1 MLTGRQQELTAL
13 DELISSPA
21 HGNRVLVRGNRGF
34 GKSALLRAF
43 AEGAAGHK
51 ARVLRAAG
59 DPADR
64 EFDLIRRMFAS
75 WDGSVVL
82 TDAENLVR
90 AEERLCSPGEGPG
103 VLVIDDLHVAD
114 GASLRLLG
122 RLLLR
127 PAGSRPAVIAALVPN
142 AGAAPGREVI
152 GELLPRFDHHLT
164 LTPFGVDEVR
174 AMAERELGTDPE
186 PAFVRACWEA
196 TAGIPS
202 VVQGVLGS
210 VRASGTAP
218 GGLTAARVS
227 EHVPR
232 ELGRAVLA
240 DIATH
245 GEEVRSTALAVAVL
259 SGQPS
264 LRLLARA
271 TALDEGTVEDAVH
284 TLDRLGILVHT
295 PQGPRFPAPALTTA
309 VADAVP
315 PSMRRE
321 LHTRAA
327 RFLLDTGAPW
337 DSLTPHLLRGC
348 QGEQWVT
355 DALLRAA
362 EAVKGH
368 DGDSSI
374 ACLRRVLREPLQDD
388 VRASVLIS
396 LGEAELERCAR
407 TAVRSL
413 RCSLQLRL
421 PPRTHAQ
428 ATRSLATTLFAL
440 NRYPEGIEVL
450 RDAVDH
456 LRPLDPDHALRA
468 EVDLVYA
475 QITQG
480 SFDAP
485 VLDRL
490 QDLGARPAPGT
501 ASEQAL
507 EALLALREIMAGG
520 TARRAVTHAQRA
532 LVHGV
537 APKGD
542 ASFVYTGAVLAL
554 AVAGRPELALSRVEA
569 SMERQRGKGSGL
581 ARGYVHTL
589 RAGVHHRLGNVDDCL
604 RDARTALEALR
615 GVGARTQANHSVAM
629 WADALVR
636 QGRADEADRLLEHK
650 GLNGALAPHWANDF
664 TTLVRGRVR
673 RAQGRLRQALADF
686 LDSGER
692 SCARGM
698 GDPAVLPWRSE
709 AALTHALLDEHEP
722 ARRLADE
729 ELRLARAWGVPETI
743 GSALRTA
750 GVVAGGDEGTRLL
763 GEAVA
768 LLETTNC
775 RYAYAQ
781 ALLDCGML
789 LVRSGAP
796 DAARTHLQQA
806 LKVARRCGAT
816 SIVRDAE
823 EELLDSGYRPASQ
836 DAKGVQS
843 AAALTQSER
852 RVALL
857 AAQGRTNRA
866 IAEELFVELRTVE
879 MHLSRTY
886 RKLGITGRAGLADA
900 LGT

>member
-13 DELISSPA
+13 DELISLPA
-21 HGNRVLVRGNRGF
+21 HGNKVLVRGDRGF
-34 GKSALLRAF
+34 GKTALLRAF
-43 AEGAAGHK
+43 AEGAADRGV
-51 ARVLRAAG
+51 RVLRAAG

-75 WDGSVVL
+75 WDGSSVL
-82 TDAENLVR
+82 TDAEELVR
-90 AEERLCSPGEGPG
+90 AEERLCSSGEGPA
-103 VLVIDDLHVAD
+103 VLVIDDLHLGD
-114 GASLRLLG
+114 SASLRRLG

-127 PAGSRPAVIAALVPN
+127 PPGSRPAVIAALVPN

-152 GELLPRFDHHLT
+152 GELLPRFDHQLT
-164 LTPFGVDEVR
+164 LPPFGADEVR
-174 AMAERELGTDPE
+174 FMAARELGTDPE

-210 VRASGTAP
+210 VRASGIAP
-218 GGLTAARVS
+218 DGFTAARIA

-245 GEEVRSTALAVAVL
+245 GEEARSTVLAVAVL
-259 SGQPS
+259 SDQPT
-264 LRLLARA
+264 LPLLARV
-271 TALDEGTVEDAVH
+271 TALDESAVEDAVH

-295 PQGPRFPAPALTTA
+295 PHGPRFPAPALATA
-309 VADAVP
+309 VANEVP
-315 PSMRRE
+315 PSTRRE

-337 DSLTPHLLRGC
+337 DSLTPHLLHGC

-362 EAVKGH
+362 EEVKGH
-368 DGDSSI
+368 DSDSSI
-374 ACLRRVLREPLQDD
+374 ACLRRALREPLQDD
-388 VRASVLIS
+388 VRASILVS

-421 PPRTHAQ
+421 PPQAHAR
-428 ATRSLATTLFAL
+428 AARSLAATLFAL
-440 NRYPEGIEVL
+440 NRWPEGIEVL
-450 RDAVDH
+450 RDTIDH

-468 EVDLVYA
+468 EVDLLYA
-475 QITQG
+475 QIMQG
-480 SFDAP
+480 SFETP

-490 QDLGARPAPGT
+490 QELSTSPAPGG

-507 EALLALREIMAGG
+507 EALLALREIMTGG
-520 TARRAVTHAQRA
+520 TARLAVAHAQRA
-532 LVHGV
+532 LAHGV
-537 APKGD
+537 TPRD
-542 ASFVYTGAVLAL
+542 DQSYVYTSAVLAL
-554 AVAGRPELALSRVEA
+554 AVAGRPEVALSRVEA

-589 RAGVHHRLGNVDDCL
+589 RAGAHYRLGNVDDCL
-604 RDARTALEALR
+604 RDARAAGEALR
-615 GVGARTQANHSVAM
+615 SVGAHTQANHGVAM
-629 WADALVR
+629 AADALVK
-636 QGRADEADRLLEHK
+636 QGHADEADQLLEQK
-650 GLNGALAPHWANDF
+650 GLNGALSPLWANDF

-692 SCARGM
+692 SCARDM
-698 GDPAVLPWRSE
+698 GSPAILPWRSE
-709 AALTHALLDEHEP
+709 AALTHALLDEHEQ

-743 GSALRTA
+743 GSALRAA
-750 GVVAGGDEGTRLL
+750 GVIAGGDEGTRLL

-775 RYAYAQ
+775 RHAYAQ
-781 ALLDCGML
+781 ALLDCGMS
-789 LVRSGAP
+789 LVRQGAP

-806 LKVARRCGAT
+806 LKVAQRCGAT
-816 SIVRDAE
+816 AIVREAE
-823 EELLDSGYRPASQ
+823 EELLDSGYRPAPQ
-836 DAKGVQS
+836 GAKGAQG
-843 AAALTQSER
+843 AAALTQAER

-879 MHLSRTY
+879 LHLSRTY

-900 LGT
+900 LGA

>member
-1 MLTGRQQELTAL
+1 
-13 DELISSPA
+13 
-21 HGNRVLVRGNRGF
+21 
-34 GKSALLRAF
+34 
-43 AEGAAGHK
+43 
-51 ARVLRAAG
+51 
-59 DPADR
+59 
-64 EFDLIRRMFAS
+64 MFAS
-75 WDGSVVL
+75 WDGSFVL
-82 TDAENLVR
+82 TEAEYLVR
-90 AEERLCSPGEGPG
+90 AEERLCSPGEGPA
-103 VLVIDDLHVAD
+103 VLVIDDLHLAD
-114 GASLRLLG
+114 NASLRLLG
-122 RLLLR
+122 RLLPR
-127 PAGSRPAVIAALVPN
+127 PPGSRPAVVAALVPH

-152 GELLPRFDHHLT
+152 GELLPRFDHQLT
-164 LTPFGVDEVR
+164 LAPFGVDEVR
-174 AMAERELGTDPE
+174 AMAARELGTDPE
-186 PAFVRACWEA
+186 PGFVHACWEA

-202 VVQGVLGS
+202 VVQGVLDS

-218 GGLTAARVS
+218 DGLTAARIP

-240 DIATH
+240 DIAEH
-245 GEEVRSTALAVAVL
+245 GDEVRSTAVAVAVL

-264 LRLLARA
+264 FPLLSHA
-271 TALDEGTVEDAVH
+271 TALGEDTVADAVH
-284 TLDRLGILVHT
+284 ILDRLGILVNI
-295 PQGPRFPAPALTTA
+295 PRGPRFPAPALATA
-309 VADAVP
+309 VADEVP
-315 PSMRRE
+315 PGTRRE

-327 RFLLDTGAPW
+327 RYLLESGAPW
-337 DSLTPHLLRGC
+337 DSVTPHLLRGC
-348 QGEQWVT
+348 QGEQWVAE
-355 DALLRAA
+355 ALLRAA
-362 EAVKGH
+362 EEVREH
-368 DGDSSI
+368 DSDSSI
-374 ACLRRVLREPLQDD
+374 ACLRRALREPLRDD
-388 VRASVLIS
+388 VRASALIS

-413 RCSLQLRL
+413 RCSLRLRL
-421 PPRTHAQ
+421 PPATHAQ
-428 ATRSLATTLFAL
+428 AARSLATTLFAL
-440 NRYPEGIEVL
+440 NRYPEGIDVL
-450 RDAVDH
+450 RDAIDH

-475 QITQG
+475 QITHG

-485 VLDRL
+485 VVDRVREL
-490 QDLGARPAPGT
+490 SASPAPGK
-501 ASEQAL
+501 ASEHAL
-507 EALLALREIMAGG
+507 EALLALREVMTGG
-520 TARRAVTHAQRA
+520 TARLAVTHAQRA
-532 LVHGV
+532 LAHGV
-537 APKGD
+537 TPKGD

-554 AVAGRPELALSRVEA
+554 AVAGRPDVALSRVEA
-569 SMERQRGKGSGL
+569 SMERQRGRGSGL

-604 RDARTALEALR
+604 RDARAALEAL
-615 GVGARTQANHSVAM
+615 GSVGAQTHANHSVAM

-636 QGRADEADRLLEHK
+636 QGHADEADQLLARK
-650 GLNGALAPHWANDF
+650 GLNGTLAPHWANDF

-698 GDPAVLPWRSE
+698 GNPAVLPWRSE

-743 GSALRTA
+743 GSALRAA

-775 RYAYAQ
+775 RHAYAQ
-781 ALLDCGML
+781 ALLDRGML
-789 LVRSGAP
+789 LVRAGAP

-806 LKVARRCGAT
+806 LKVAQRCGAVAV
-816 SIVRDAE
+816 VRHAE

-836 DAKGVQS
+836 GARGAQG
-843 AAALTQSER
+843 AAALTRSER

-866 IAEELFVELRTVE
+866 IADELFVELRTVE